1 MNVKY
6 EFDAVDMGS
15 EIVLVPIGEGAGKV
29 GGVVKLNASA
39 LEIVNLIKTNTT
51 EDGIVDT
58 LALKYENSRADLQRY
73 VRNVIKTMTES
84 GLIEE

>member
-1 MNVKY
+1 MKVKY
-6 EFDAVDMGS
+6 EFDSVDMGD

-39 LEIVNLIKTNTT
+39 FEIVNLIKTNTT
-51 EDGIVDT
+51 EEDIVNM
-58 LALKYENSRADLQRY
+58 LALKYENSRTDLQRY
-73 VRNVIKTMTES
+73 VRNVIKTMMES